1 MSFYVGL
8 PTDKPAYQRA
18 RRAISIPQLL
28 TARQNQRDPLKF
40 WETSLTISD
49 GSRPGSSQDISI
61 ETEVLG

>member
-28 TARQNQRDPLKF
+28 TARQNQREGPSK
-40 WETSLTISD
+40 I
-49 GSRPGSSQDISI
+49 
-61 ETEVLG
+61 LGNLPHHLGRIPTWIQSGYLN